1 MSRRGENSTLCP
13 ACGSVER
20 TVLNTSKQHGV
31 VYRRSECRNCSARY
45 TTHERIIADQTPA
58 TTHALVRL
66 LDSLTDIE
74 QDIAALR
81 ATIDTALRLP

>member
-1 MSRRGENSTLCP
+1 MSKRHPDAALCP
-13 ACGSVER
+13 TCGSVER
-20 TVLNTSKQHGV
+20 NILNTRKQNGV
-31 VYRRSECRNCSARY
+31 IYRRSECRECSARY

-81 ATIDTALRLP
+81 TAIDTALRLP

>member
-1 MSRRGENSTLCP
+1 MTRRHEDATLCP
-13 ACGSVER
+13 SCGSVER
-20 TVLNTSKQHGV
+20 NVLQTRKQPGV
-31 VYRRSECRNCSARY
+31 VYRRSQCSVCSARY

-66 LDSLTDIE
+66 LDSLADIE

-81 ATIDTALRLP
+81 ATIDTALYLP